1 MPAGHS
7 HPSLLIVLLSILL
20 LPPFLLAGD
29 RLLSVPVL
37 VHNVSGPGQ
46 LLNVASAVVS
56 RMYTL
61 GFLHRYCKGQNAS
74 WATRAVAEMRY
85 DVDAAGYRVHAV
97 D

>member
-1 MPAGHS
+1 M
-7 HPSLLIVLLSILL
+7 LL

-85 DVDAAGYRVHAV
+85 VVDAAGYRAHAV